1 MKSEFQRALA
11 NAYAEVKMMT
21 HDGRVLEIDV
31 RSALAELQCLIEKLP
46 EDALA
51 DNINVALAHSNFIAQ
66 VNRPTDGKIP
76 VGGGAPEPSISVRL
90 GAKPPV
96 EVE

>member
-1 MKSEFQRALA
+1 MKAEFQRALA

-46 EDALA
+46 EDA
-51 DNINVALAHSNFIAQ
+51 
-66 VNRPTDGKIP
+66 
-76 VGGGAPEPSISVRL
+76 E
-90 GAKPPV
+90 
-96 EVE
+96 